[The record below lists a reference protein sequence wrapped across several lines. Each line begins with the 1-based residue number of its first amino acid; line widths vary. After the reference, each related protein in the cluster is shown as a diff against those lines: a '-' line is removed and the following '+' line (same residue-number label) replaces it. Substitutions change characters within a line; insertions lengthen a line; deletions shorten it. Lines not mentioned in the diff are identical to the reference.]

1 MENLKFFIDW
11 GTENFGASIT
21 LFLLFCVGIG
31 YLFYKL
37 ATKPTHEQN
46 TNFTNKGSQ
55 SAPVVQGNGTVGDI
69 VTGNKETYSAPV
81 VQDSTVGGDMVGG
94 NKIVYQA
101 LPGSSI
107 LDEIEAKQN
116 ALKAKGKLPEHE
128 LTWTPVRRCEV
139 QLVAYLTRE
148 LGCGIE
154 QAYKSEPFTRQYC
167 GTRHM
172 VFVIKSSERG
182 RVIKRDIYGEDDEIS
197 FSESGIWP
205 YYRLELEGDR
215 VIEKT
220 PHEVVTDYKEVTSD
234 MQLAQ
239 ELFERVKAKTGIA
252 PSLS

>member
-1 MENLKFFIDW
+1 MDETV
-11 GTENFGASIT
+11 TEVLVACISAIAVIVAAIIT
-21 LFLLFCVGIG
+21 VRGH
-31 YLFYKL
+31 K
-37 ATKPTHEQN
+37 KPEGN
-46 TNFTNKGSQ
+46 TFNNKG
-55 SAPVVQGNGTVGDI
+55 TF
-69 VTGNKETYSAPV
+69 TAPV
-81 VQDSTVGGDMVGG
+81 VQDSTVGGDVVGG

-107 LDEIEAKQN
+107 LDEIEAKEN

-128 LTWTPVRRCEV
+128 LTWTPVRRGEV

-167 GTRHM
+167 DTRHM

-182 RVIKRDIYGEDDEIS
+182 LVTKRDIYGEDDEIS

-252 PSLS
+252 PSLINQQNN

>member
-1 MENLKFFIDW
+1 MDETV
-11 GTENFGASIT
+11 TEVLVACISAIAVIVAAIIT
-21 LFLLFCVGIG
+21 VRGH
-31 YLFYKL
+31 K
-37 ATKPTHEQN
+37 KPEGN
-46 TNFTNKGSQ
+46 TFNNKG
-55 SAPVVQGNGTVGDI
+55 TFTD
-69 VTGNKETYSAPV
+69 PV
-81 VQDSTVGGDMVGG
+81 VQDSTVGGDVVGG
-94 NKIVYQA
+94 NKIVHQA

-107 LDEIEAKQN
+107 LDEMEAKEN
-116 ALKAKGKLPEHE
+116 ALQAKGKLPEHE
-128 LTWTPVRRCEV
+128 LTWTPVRRGEV
-139 QLVAYLTRE
+139 QLVAYLTRK
-148 LGCGIE
+148 LGCEIE

-167 GTRHM
+167 GTKHM

-182 RVIKRDIYGEDDEIS
+182 RVTKRDIYGEDDETS

-252 PSLS
+252 PSLY

>member
-1 MENLKFFIDW
+1 MNGEQFLNW
-11 GTENFGASIT
+11 CMTHYGEVIT
-21 LFLLFCVGIG
+21 LVILIAVGTYFLL
-31 YLFYKL
+31 YKL

-46 TNFTNKGSQ
+46 TNFTSKGSQ
-55 SAPVVQGNGTVGDI
+55 SSPIVQGNGTVGDI

-81 VQDSTVGGDMVGG
+81 VRDSTVGGDVVGG

-107 LDEIEAKQN
+107 LDEMEAKEN
-116 ALKAKGKLPEHE
+116 ALQAKGKLPEHE
-128 LTWTPVRRCEV
+128 LTWTPVRRGEV
-139 QLVAYLTRE
+139 QLVAALTRE

-220 PHEVVTDYKEVTSD
+220 PHEVVTDYKEVTID

>member
-1 MENLKFFIDW
+1 MTHYGEV
-11 GTENFGASIT
+11 IT
-21 LFLLFCVGIG
+21 LVILFCVGIG

-46 TNFTNKGSQ
+46 TNFTNKGTFT
-55 SAPVVQGNGTVGDI
+55 APVVQDSTVGDI

-81 VQDSTVGGDMVGG
+81 VQDSTVGGDVVGG

-107 LDEIEAKQN
+107 LDEIEAKEN

-128 LTWTPVRRCEV
+128 LTWTPVRRGEV
-139 QLVAYLTRE
+139 QLVADLTRE
-148 LGCGIE
+148 LGCRIE

-182 RVIKRDIYGEDDEIS
+182 QVIKRDIYGEDDEIS

-220 PHEVVTDYKEVTSD
+220 PYEVVTDYKEVTSD

-252 PSLS
+252 PSLINQQNN

>member
-1 MENLKFFIDW
+1 MSETV
-11 GTENFGASIT
+11 TEILVACISAIAVIVAAIIT
-21 LFLLFCVGIG
+21 VRGH
-31 YLFYKL
+31 K
-37 ATKPTHEQN
+37 KPEGN
-46 TNFTNKGSQ
+46 TFNNKG
-55 SAPVVQGNGTVGDI
+55 TF
-69 VTGNKETYSAPV
+69 TAPV
-81 VQDSTVGGDMVGG
+81 VQDSTVGGDVVGG

-107 LDEIEAKQN
+107 LDEMEAKEN
-116 ALKAKGKLPEHE
+116 ALQAKGKLPEHE
-128 LTWTPVRRCEV
+128 LTWTPVRRGEV
-139 QLVAYLTRE
+139 QLVADLTCE
-148 LGCGIE
+148 LGCKIE

-182 RVIKRDIYGEDDEIS
+182 QVIKRDIYGEDDEIS

>member
-1 MENLKFFIDW
+1 MDIVFSDIWQWLKDSLTVLGALAVVIVVFLIGVFIKHKLFKDSVEKDSATA
-11 GTENFGASIT
+11 TEKKARDTYN
-21 LFLLFCVGIG
+21 
-31 YLFYKL
+31 
-37 ATKPTHEQN
+37 
-46 TNFTNKGSQ
+46 NKG
-55 SAPVVQGNGTVGDI
+55 TF
-69 VTGNKETYSAPV
+69 TAPV
-81 VQDSTVGGDMVGG
+81 VQDSTVGGDVVGG
-94 NKIVYQA
+94 NKIVYQT

-107 LDEIEAKQN
+107 LDEMEAKEN

-128 LTWTPVRRCEV
+128 LTWTPVRRGEV
-139 QLVAYLTRE
+139 QLVADITRE
-148 LGCGIE
+148 LGCRIE

-172 VFVIKSSERG
+172 VFVIMSSERG

>member
-1 MENLKFFIDW
+1 MDIVFSDIWQWLKDSLTVPGALAVVIVVFLIGVFIKHKLFKDSVEKDRATA
-11 GTENFGASIT
+11 TEKKAKDTYN
-21 LFLLFCVGIG
+21 
-31 YLFYKL
+31 
-37 ATKPTHEQN
+37 
-46 TNFTNKGSQ
+46 NKG
-55 SAPVVQGNGTVGDI
+55 TF
-69 VTGNKETYSAPV
+69 TAPV
-81 VQDSTVGGDMVGG
+81 VQDSTVGGDVVGG

-107 LDEIEAKQN
+107 LDEMEAKEK

-128 LTWTPVRRCEV
+128 LTWTPVRRGEV
-139 QLVAYLTRE
+139 QLVADLTRE

-167 GTRHM
+167 GTRNM

-182 RVIKRDIYGEDDEIS
+182 RVTKRDIYGEDDEIS
-197 FSESGIWP
+197 FSESGMWP

-252 PSLS
+252 PSLINQQNN

>member
-1 MENLKFFIDW
+1 MDETV
-11 GTENFGASIT
+11 TEVLVACISAIAVIVAAIIT
-21 LFLLFCVGIG
+21 ARGH
-31 YLFYKL
+31 K
-37 ATKPTHEQN
+37 KPEGN
-46 TNFTNKGSQ
+46 TFNNKGSV
-55 SAPVVQGNGTVGDI
+55 SAPIVQGNGT

-81 VQDSTVGGDMVGG
+81 VQDSTVGGDVVGG

-107 LDEIEAKQN
+107 LDEIEAKEN
-116 ALKAKGKLPEHE
+116 ALQAKGKLPEHE
-128 LTWTPVRRCEV
+128 LTWTPVRRGEV

-167 GTRHM
+167 GTKHM

>member
-1 MENLKFFIDW
+1 MDETV
-11 GTENFGASIT
+11 TEVLVACISAIAVIVAAIIT
-21 LFLLFCVGIG
+21 VRGH
-31 YLFYKL
+31 K
-37 ATKPTHEQN
+37 KPEGN
-46 TNFTNKGSQ
+46 TFNNKG
-55 SAPVVQGNGTVGDI
+55 TF
-69 VTGNKETYSAPV
+69 TAPV
-81 VQDSTVGGDMVGG
+81 VQDSTVGGDVVGG
-94 NKIVYQA
+94 NKIVYQT

-107 LDEIEAKQN
+107 LDEIEAKEN
-116 ALKAKGKLPEHE
+116 ALQAKGELPEHE
-128 LTWTPVRRCEV
+128 LTWTPVRRGEV

-154 QAYKSEPFTRQYC
+154 QAYKSEPFTRQYR

-220 PHEVVTDYKEVTSD
+220 PHEVITDYKEVTSD